1 MNIEAFRQDTPG
13 CTGRIHLNNAGS
25 SLSPLPVLTAVTDY
39 LKLESELGGYEA
51 EIASAEALEAVY
63 GSLAR
68 LIGAKPSEIA
78 ITQNAT
84 RAWDMVFYAIPLQ
97 AGDRILTCRSEYASN
112 YIAFLQRARD
122 TGAEIVVV
130 EDDEHGTLCLENLA
144 SLLDERVKVVAINHV
159 PTNSGLVQP
168 AAAIGKLLRDHPA
181 WYILDACQ
189 SVGQLPLDVAE
200 IGCDVLSATS
210 RKFLRGPRGVGFL
223 YVREALIEAVEPP
236 FLDLHAATW
245 TEAGRYT
252 LRSDARRFETYE
264 TFVAGRLGI
273 AAAAEY
279 AMVAGVEATWQRARG
294 LAGFARA
301 KLSELGASVHD
312 RGREVGA
319 IVTFTLP
326 DVAPADLVGWMR
338 EQGINIWNSTVNSAR
353 LDMEAKGLS
362 SVVRVSPH
370 YYNTEDE
377 IVRFVETLRRF
388 PG

>member
-122 TGAEIVVV
+122 TGAELVVV